1 MKSRKQKFRVA
12 QRLFLHIFSDY
23 SPDELGEIG
32 KEKKEKRIVK
42 NKLNEKLI
50 MNLLMINRTLNFRIA

>member
-1 MKSRKQKFRVA
+1 MILPMKSRKQKFRVA

-32 KEKKEKRIVK
+32 KEKKRKENREKQ
-42 NKLNEKLI
+42 
-50 MNLLMINRTLNFRIA
+50 TQ